1 MFNKILDQLNSIGPV
16 LSILDDN
23 GTLSVEFDNYNLSSE
38 ESVLVNNILESW
50 PLEKERYIKLQDL
63 DSNWK
68 NVLKNGWTTSYGYKL
83 GIDIQDITLLNGA
96 FTLAKEASL
105 MGMNDPISIVD
116 LDGASHSLSLQD
128 LTILM
133 LQYGQARASLSNS
146 YAAIKQSINAA
157 TTIQEL
163 DAIDTNI

>member
-1 MFNKILDQLNSIGPV
+1 MFNKILNQLNSIGPV
-16 LSILDDN
+16 LSILEDN
-23 GTLSVEFDNYNLSSE
+23 GTLSVEFDNYILSSE
-38 ESVLVNNILESW
+38 ESALVNNILGLW
-50 PLEKERYIKLQDL
+50 PLEKQRYIKLQDL
-63 DSNWK
+63 DSSWK

-116 LDGASHSLSLQD
+116 LDGASHSLSLQN

-163 DAIDTNI
+163 EAINTNI

>member
-1 MFNKILDQLNSIGPV
+1 MFNKILNQLNTIGPV

-23 GTLSVEFDNYNLSSE
+23 GILSVEFDNYTLSSE
-38 ESVLVNNILESW
+38 ESVLVNNILNSW
-50 PLEKERYIKLQDL
+50 PLEKQRYSKLQEL

-68 NVLKNGWTTSYGYKL
+68 EVLKNGWTTSYGYKL

-96 FTLAKEASL
+96 FTLAKEASS
-105 MGMNDPISIVD
+105 MGMNDPTSIVD
-116 LDGASHSLSLQD
+116 LDGVSHSLNLQD

-146 YAAIKQSINAA
+146 YAAIKQSINEA
-157 TTIQEL
+157 TTIEEL
-163 DAIDTNI
+163 EAIDTNI

>member
-23 GTLSVEFDNYNLSSE
+23 GTLSVEFDNYTLSSE
-38 ESVLVNNILESW
+38 ESTLVNNILESW
-50 PLEKERYIKLQDL
+50 PLEKEKYIKLQDL

-105 MGMNDPISIVD
+105 MRMNDPISIVD